1 MHPATSVHK
10 TEILYVMYDSGE
22 TVPFLAEMA
31 HQLRQGK
38 DFRFIAEGSS
48 VNSLTV
54 ANCENNPDLFKQL
67 MARRI
72 DAKKVGIVETIDAI
86 KWPREQ
92 KISKESKQ
100 NIKANIQAKVVLTG
114 SASRFQKQVATHI
127 QNARFEGARKLVF
140 VDNFDYKKQVKSFKT
155 VDYVQKHAD
164 IVMCPC
170 KHTCSLFSTAE
181 GKTRQFEIVGTPT
194 LQTWI
199 KQIEDAA
206 PRKKEI
212 LTTLGFVEAK
222 ERPIVAFMDAYDS
235 NPAEDST
242 YEKTISPLFKELAKG
257 LEEKGYQV
265 VIQPHPKICP
275 QKVTTPE
282 LLSVCD
288 FVIGYNSSTIFNS
301 LALGK
306 KAIYLIPEL
315 GSDKTFS
322 HFSIDKGYA
331 KAIVFKEAS
340 TVPAALFK
348 LIEELKTE
356 HPKDLFTLEQIP
368 YDSIGKIDA
377 LIEQE
382 LKQYYFPKE

>member
-1 MHPATSVHK
+1 MEPTTSAYK

-48 VNSLTV
+48 VNSLTL
-54 ANCENNPDLFKQL
+54 ANCENNPELYKQL
-67 MARRI
+67 MERRI
-72 DAKKVGIVETIDAI
+72 DTKKVGLQETIDAI

-100 NIKANIQAKVVLTG
+100 NIKANIQANVVLIG

-127 QNARFEGARKLVF
+127 ENARKEAARKLVF
-140 VDNFDYKKQVKSFKT
+140 VDNFDYKKQVPSFKT
-155 VDYVQKHAD
+155 VDYVQQNAD
-164 IVMCPC
+164 VVMCPC
-170 KHTCSLFSTAE
+170 SHTCSLFSTTE
-181 GKTRQFEIVGTPT
+181 GNKRQFDVVGTPT

-199 KQIEDAA
+199 KQIEAAA
-206 PRKKEI
+206 PKKKEI
-212 LTTLGFVEAK
+212 LATLGFVEAK

-235 NPAEDST
+235 NPTEDST
-242 YEKTISPLFKELAKG
+242 YAKTISPLFKELAKS

-288 FVIGYNSSTIFNS
+288 FVIGYNSSTVFNS

-340 TVPAALFK
+340 SVPASL
-348 LIEELKTE
+348 LTLMEELKHE
-356 HPKDLFTLEQIP
+356 PPKDLFTLEQIP
-368 YDSIGKIDA
+368 HDSIGNIDA
-377 LIEQE
+377 VIERE
-382 LKQYYFPKE
+382 LKRPRFS